1 METCRGIEP
10 RTRCFADSADRQID
24 TSWCARPELNQAV
37 LSGTQACCRNISGA
51 WCECPGTI
59 RIRRFGRPQC
69 RQLHLT
75 RRELASGV
83 EPVWSIIP
91 RCAPSHGNQR
101 VESLGNAPSRS
112 ACKAEQQPSASDPV
126 AGLQGI
132 EPRFTDL
139 ESVLRP
145 SLRPVAPRMG
155 FDPISS
161 ARQADVHAS

>member
-1 METCRGIEP
+1 MPGPLAERNEVLSAGVEPARTRLEGAALSSSESVETCRGIEP
-10 RTRCFADSADRQID
+10 RSRHFADSADHLID
-24 TSWCARPELNQAV
+24 TSWCARPELNRAF

-59 RIRRFGRPQC
+59 RIRRFGRPPC

-83 EPVWSIIP
+83 EPAWSVIP
-91 RCAPSHGNQR
+91 RRAPSNGNQHW

-112 ACKAEQQPSASDPV
+112 ACKAEQQSSASDPG

-132 EPRFTDL
+132 EPR
-139 ESVLRP
+139 
-145 SLRPVAPRMG
+145 
-155 FDPISS
+155 
-161 ARQADVHAS
+161 